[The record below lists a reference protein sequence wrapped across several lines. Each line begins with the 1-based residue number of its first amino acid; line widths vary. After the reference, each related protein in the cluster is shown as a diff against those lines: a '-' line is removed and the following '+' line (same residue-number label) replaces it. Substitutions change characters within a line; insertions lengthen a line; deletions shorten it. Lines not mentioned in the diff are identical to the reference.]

1 MPRELSR
8 SPRSRRRRSR
18 SRSREKYR
26 DSVYRER
33 DIDESYKE
41 KRHKDRDVRR
51 DDDRYRRDY
60 DSERR
65 RDEYSRR
72 RHREKSQED
81 DEFPVR
87 IAREDSRTPEPTDN
101 AEEGKET
108 QQKEDIPRTEEEIEM
123 MKVMGFAQFD
133 STKGKHVPGNDIYV
147 TCIRKKR
154 RYRQYMNRR
163 GGFNRKLDPV
173 A

>member
-72 RHREKSQED
+72 RHREK
-81 DEFPVR
+81 
-87 IAREDSRTPEPTDN
+87 
-101 AEEGKET
+101 
-108 QQKEDIPRTEEEIEM
+108 TEEEIEM